1 MIVVM
6 GAGAAQGE
14 IDAVRARLE
23 GVGYAIHLSQGQ
35 QRTLMGA
42 VGDVTSAA
50 KQQVMEQI
58 SLMPGVAQVVPILKP
73 YKLSAREFHPDRSVI
88 DVAGVPVGGGQLVVM
103 AGPCSVESREQI
115 LASARIA
122 RDAGAQL
129 LRGGAYKPRT
139 GPYSFQ
145 GLGPEGLDLLSEARA
160 ETGLR
165 IITEV
170 LDPRHVEGVAAQ
182 ADVLQIGARN
192 MQNFQLLREVGQARK
207 PVMLKRGLS
216 ATIDEW
222 LQAAEYILSEGNRD
236 LMLCERGIR
245 TYETY
250 TRNTF
255 DLSAIPVLRECS
267 HLPIVADPSHGT
279 GYARFVPSMA
289 KAAVAAGADALMIEM
304 HPDPAHALTDGPQAL
319 APAQFTELM
328 KELAGLAGFLGRPL
342 ALTA

>member
-1 MIVVM
+1 MIIVM
-6 GAGAAQGE
+6 ASDSTDEHVDGIVTRLGEMGLSGHTSKGADRTVIGV
-14 IDAVRARLE
+14 I
-23 GVGYAIHLSQGQ
+23 GVGFPRELPEIIEVMPGVDHVARITKSWKHAS
-35 QRTLMGA
+35 REFKPTDTIVK
-42 VGDVTSAA
+42 VGDV
-50 KQQVMEQI
+50 EI
-58 SLMPGVAQVVPILKP
+58 
-73 YKLSAREFHPDRSVI
+73 
-88 DVAGVPVGGGQLVVM
+88 GGNELVVM

-115 LASARIA
+115 LAAAHTA

-145 GLGPEGLDLLSEARA
+145 GLGPEGLDLLSAARE

-207 PVMLKRGLS
+207 PVMLKRGIS

-279 GYARFVPSMA
+279 GYARFVAPMA

-319 APAQFTELM
+319 APAQFAELM
-328 KELAGLAGFLGRPL
+328 RELTGLAAYLGRPL
-342 ALTA
+342 AAAP

>member
-1 MIVVM
+1 M
-6 GAGAAQGE
+6 GTSATPQE
-14 IDAVRARLE
+14 TDAVRARLE
-23 GVGYAIHLSQGQ
+23 EVGYAIHLSRGQ
-35 QRTLMGA
+35 QRTVMGA
-42 VGDVTSAA
+42 VGDVDGGT
-50 KQQVMEQI
+50 KQRVMEQI
-58 SLMPGVAQVVPILKP
+58 SLMPGVDQVVPILKP
-73 YKLSAREFHPDRSVI
+73 YKLAGREFQPGRTVI
-88 DVAGVPVGGGQLVVM
+88 DVAGVPIGGDRLVVM
-103 AGPCSVESREQI
+103 AGPCSVETREQI
-115 LASARIA
+115 LAAARIA

-145 GLGPEGLDLLSEARA
+145 GLGPDGLELLHEARE

-165 IITEV
+165 VITEV
-170 LDPRHVEGVAAQ
+170 LDPRHVEQVAAR

-222 LQAAEYILSEGNRD
+222 LQAAEYILSEGNED

-245 TYETY
+245 TFETH

-279 GYARFVPSMA
+279 GYARYVPAMA

-319 APAQFTELM
+319 APAQFQELM
-328 KELAGLAGFLGRPL
+328 QEIRRLTEFLGRPM
-342 ALTA
+342 AE